1 MTRPH
6 TATGAVKA
14 LQDALCLERVLREG
28 PDVSAALE
36 RYADER
42 TAAGAHLVEL
52 GRRMGRALVEE
63 TPDWPTMGQ
72 AEVDAWF
79 RGVLAGT
86 RHYLYEEARETGEPV
101 GSASSAMP
109 RPGTDA
115 GTGTGT
121 GAGASAVR

>member
-1 MTRPH
+1 PLLLAGDAAGVTRPH

-28 PDVSAALE
+28 PDPATALE

-42 TAAGAHLVEL
+42 TAAGARLVEL

-63 TPDWPTMGQ
+63 VPDWPTMGQ
-72 AEVDAWF
+72 DEVDVWF

-86 RHYLYEEARETGEPV
+86 WHYLCEEPGE
-101 GSASSAMP
+101 SAGPAASTAP
-109 RPGTDA
+109 A
-115 GTGTGT
+115 GPE
-121 GAGASAVR
+121 ASVDR